1 MIKIILLKAHYI
13 DQFTYCMKS
22 INLDL
27 IYIPPPLYGV
37 TIALELM
44 KIIREWNLENKIFAV
59 TTDSGAY
66 CFLASK
72 LLNGQKSKKTNIVFD
87 KSIMFCNRC
96 SAHSFQNVVKFAFE
110 NCNGDKKDNILKR
123 SLSKLR

>member
-44 KIIREWNLENKIFAV
+44 KTIREWYLENKIFAV
-59 TTDSGAY
+59 TTDSGAN

-72 LLNGQKSKKTNIVFD
+72 LLNGQKSKKTNIDFD

-96 SAHSFQNVVKFAFE
+96 SAHSLQNVVKFAFE
-110 NCNGDKKDNILKR
+110 NCTGDKKDNILKK